1 MPRYYF
7 HLRHPRKRVM
17 DCEGVMLRD
26 AAAAREQAELTV
38 RDFFRP
44 ALNAIE
50 PGWEGCSVEVRDARG
65 CLVVDIAIT
74 EAARLHAEA
83 ALLPIVQAVPAK
95 VVHLDL
101 ERARREFAAVERR
114 ARELL
119 HRTHRLVEQQR
130 TAAESLAAEL
140 RLLNLLR
147 NSAVELVAR
156 ARQQSSIQQGGI
168 REAVNG

>member
-17 DCEGVMLRD
+17 DCEGVMLHD

-50 PGWEGCSVEVRDARG
+50 PDWEACSVEVRDARG
-65 CLVVDIAIT
+65 RLVVDMAIADAARLCT
-74 EAARLHAEA
+74 EAALQ
-83 ALLPIVQAVPAK
+83 PIVQPSQAR

-130 TAAESLAAEL
+130 TAAESLVAEL
-140 RLLNLLR
+140 HLLNLLR
-147 NSAVELVAR
+147 NSAADLIAR
-156 ARQQSSIQQGGI
+156 ARQQSAQQGGI
-168 REAVNG
+168 REAVTG